1 MYKMKEKLAGFEHR
15 KINLQSKL
23 IALSAAIDTKLSY
36 NKQSMLE
43 KIDRQKDKF
52 QNTFR
57 EHVDADVKELKH
69 IGELQYNFE
78 NMIIDINA
86 ERGDDLQWLNDLIDK
101 TVNDEF
107 VIYQKEE
114 ATRKLLLSQINFLKQ
129 RVKVEIESRK
139 TTDEDI
145 QAALNK
151 YKELI

>member
-1 MYKMKEKLAGFEHR
+1 MYKMKEKLAGFEQR
-15 KINLQSKL
+15 KISLQSKL
-23 IALSAAIDTKLSY
+23 VALSAAIDTKLSY
-36 NKQSMLE
+36 NKQNMLE
-43 KIDRQKDKF
+43 RIDRQKQQF
-52 QNTFR
+52 ENTFR
-57 EHVDADVKELKH
+57 DHIDADVKELKH

-86 ERGDDLQWLNDLIDK
+86 ERTDDLQWLNDLIDK

-145 QAALNK
+145 QQALNK